1 MKRVFKL
8 DAQTTS
14 KEVER
19 TRSFP
24 QGDPAAPMIFNLVLD
39 TLAETFIKTAVQ
51 KGWGKRLQDGSW
63 VNLIMFADNY
73 WLVATSAEMLG
84 LMTCEWLR
92 LLEGVG
98 WEAPAEELS
107 WCTTV
112 DDEVKYEITVD
123 YERVRRPQRGGGFKA
138 LGTIVTFDNNFDVE
152 IENRLARSNV
162 TFNANWNM
170 LGCDSASLAKRVQIF
185 RATV

>member
-1 MKRVFKL
+1 MKSVFKL

-73 WLVATSAEMLG
+73 WLVATSALMLN

-98 WEAPAEELS
+98 WETPSEELS

-112 DDEVKYEITVD
+112 DDKVNYEITVD
-123 YERVRRPQRGGGFKA
+123 YKRVRRPKRGGG
-138 LGTIVTFDNNFDVE
+138 LQ
-152 IENRLARSNV
+152 
-162 TFNANWNM
+162 
-170 LGCDSASLAKRVQIF
+170 SAGDDRHLR
-185 RATV
+185 